1 MASTILSSYEE
12 WIKGCCLSAENAIHP
27 INQKETKR
35 AFSEKFKELVSN
47 IKSDVVIDGT
57 TKKKVTGL
65 YNFASLATATILFK
79 QVEDKDFSKILQAN
93 YYYVCGFFW
102 EQLSNTKP
110 SGILQLLEQLNS
122 LFVESSVPV
131 AIRENLS
138 SVWHL
143 ALKEIEEFV
152 RTDTVPD
159 VPGKIPY
166 TLTVLT
172 NVFFIGAVNNSYG
185 FSSFLVPVLNFL
197 HEIGYRAD
205 QDSTKKMILWGTGKT
220 AVISDTNFSR
230 VKNGL
235 GSFTSL
241 LPKGDLKKKL
251 KDIPKNQDAKAER
264 SIDKKKKKK
273 KKVQKDKAVPTKL
286 PNKNFGRKFTEYFLN
301 DIKVDLQKKEIDDL
315 YTTLLRQL
323 TKQILRDNRIAFV
336 AKQRFSSQYYQLLS
350 VIEENAISDGDT
362 IQRNKI
368 LSRLTVIENELM
380 EYQSCVR
387 DLSQNE
393 KDEKKKKIANH
404 IKQLKAEIVLFGA
417 DEMIQTVVCL
427 VDNASGQLQSNL
439 NDATKTIEAI
449 TNVINSDIPFD
460 NRKIVV
466 SEFLTEAFR
475 LAILVEN
482 VTVKPPWLIFTTL
495 RVNSLLNDEPEL
507 LLQELKLS
515 EITLGN
521 NRDFDPT
528 RILEDNY
535 FRRLIVAAEGGM
547 GKSTF
552 LRKICKDA
560 VLSDFFSAVIYIS
573 LPSLFPPEGKKCPD
587 PTTDEYYYFTTRLLN
602 NFSKDETDMILS
614 LCMGERDYSNPVLI
628 VLDGYNELVSCS
640 DTTRLPEIKAEIGR
654 ISKDFNNAYI
664 IVSTRPVEKSSPEE
678 IYAYDFGKK
687 NEELQ
692 RFSYTATISGVTDDD
707 IKKLKGYDPF
717 TEEIKTL
724 ARIPLYYNMLASG
737 LSETPKTKYELLYHK
752 LWADCNQQT
761 STSLKAVN
769 DPQSFRLSYM
779 VAAPYIARMACTR
792 PGYRLSRNEI
802 LEAIDKGKQIFPVL
816 YWDCF
821 KETLGSCLPADIFA
835 VLTNN
840 EILISENS
848 AADEYAF
855 PHQDWA
861 EFMCAFSLVSEIE
874 WLKKNY
880 HQKKIAL
887 LSDVS
892 INFPETVNVFLRQGL
907 KITDGSEEE
916 KIASFKA
923 AFKGIKYTGSGN
935 NIQGELKLASAI
947 LQCGNILDISPNAQS
962 LLDALHE
969 LFGRLV
975 DLCLQNYDPASG
987 EFPDDTPF
995 DCLLDVT
1002 VKECEYYRRKY
1013 DFSKDLIRIRYAQS
1027 ILAGL
1032 PDAEYLSQRSD
1043 VANQYAKAL
1052 LYYHSRTATG
1062 QPPVSPVPGYENDP
1076 ERLWNDGFG
1085 ALQENAATGSVMSSN
1100 LLGCVCATPV
1110 PYLVRC
1116 KARTE
1121 IDPVQAYN
1129 VYERLLR
1136 YALRNELS
1144 GNTIAYT
1151 VRSIVGLLVKGYVA
1165 IDENGHAVKGNCD
1178 PCAATDKTKEAVTTL
1193 LDKAWGS
1200 EKTFFPFL
1208 RGWQQLYCVGD
1219 QKEARRFFSQE
1230 TGNIMNNILLKYR
1243 FHEETENEIRE
1254 GYRSLSNKIKA
1265 DPHGKIDLI
1274 HSIYLYID
1282 AKNLELAWAE
1292 GEEKEDRIQFY
1303 QEFESELNE
1312 TCKTIVKLYEQYRS

>member
-47 IKSDVVIDGT
+47 IKSDVVVDGT
-57 TKKKVTGL
+57 TKKKVAGL
-65 YNFASLATATILFK
+65 YNFSKLATATILFEPVK
-79 QVEDKDFSKILQAN
+79 DKDFSKILQAN

-102 EQLSNTKP
+102 EQLQNTKP
-110 SGILQLLEQLNS
+110 AGISQLLQKLNS
-122 LFVESSVPV
+122 LFGESSVPV
-131 AIRENLS
+131 TIRENLS
-138 SVWHL
+138 SVWLL
-143 ALKEIEEFV
+143 ALNEMWEFV

-159 VPGKIPY
+159 DPKRIPY

-172 NVFFIGAVNNSYG
+172 NVFFIGANNNSYG
-185 FSSFLVPVLNFL
+185 FSSFLSLVQDFL
-197 HEIGYRAD
+197 KKLGYD
-205 QDSTKKMILWGTGKT
+205 QAQSNTRDMILWGTGEEASFDETKY
-220 AVISDTNFSR
+220 SR

-235 GSFTSL
+235 SAFSSL
-241 LPKGDLKKKL
+241 LPDCELKKQL
-251 KDIPKNQDAKAER
+251 KKAEEEE
-264 SIDKKKKKK
+264 SIEKNIEKNIEKSIENNKEKKQRNKNT
-273 KKVQKDKAVPTKL
+273 PLTL
-286 PNKNFGRKFTEYFLN
+286 PNEYFGIQFADTFLREIN
-301 DIKVDLQKKEIDDL
+301 LSDDIIDEL
-315 YTTLLRQL
+315 YIKLLREL
-323 TKQILRDNRIAFV
+323 TEQIIKDNRVSFSK
-336 AKQRFSSQYYQLLS
+336 KQSFCGRYYQLLRM
-350 VIEENAISDGDT
+350 IEENPHPNEETALSQRILSGLSD
-362 IQRNKI
+362 IKKI
-368 LSRLTVIENELM
+368 LQESARLNTPK
-380 EYQSCVR
+380 R
-387 DLSQNE
+387 ADLKNR
-393 KDEKKKKIANH
+393 
-404 IKQLKAEIVLFGA
+404 IKQISNDIKSLENDDIIKQANEFLKAAGEQLSESNVDRIAAEKIIDSLICLMKPEIRS
-417 DEMIQTVVCL
+417 DPIKIL
-427 VDNASGQLQSNL
+427 VA
-439 NDATKTIEAI
+439 
-449 TNVINSDIPFD
+449 
-460 NRKIVV
+460 
-466 SEFLTEAFR
+466 EFLSNAFR
-475 LAILVEN
+475 LAILIDDQTAQN
-482 VTVKPPWLIFTTL
+482 PHLSLTNL
-495 RVNSLLNDEPEL
+495 RGPYLLHDNPKRL
-507 LLQELKLS
+507 YQELKTS
-515 EITLGN
+515 AVTLGN
-521 NRDFDPT
+521 NRDFDPKK
-528 RILEDNY
+528 IVESNY

-573 LPSLFPPEGKKCPD
+573 LPSLFPPEGKRCPD

-614 LCMGERDYSNPVLI
+614 LCKGERDYCNPVLI

-640 DTTRLPEIKAEIGR
+640 DTRLPEIKAEIGR
-654 ISKDFNNAYI
+654 ISKDFTNANI

-923 AFKGIKYTGSGN
+923 AFEEIKYTGSGN
-935 NIQGELKLASAI
+935 NIQGELKLASTI

-987 EFPDDTPF
+987 KFPDDTPF

-1013 DFSKDLIRIRYAQS
+1013 DFSKDLIRIRYAQC

-1032 PDAEYLSQRSD
+1032 PDAEYLSQRGD

-1052 LYYHSRTATG
+1052 LYYHSRVTTD
-1062 QPPVSPVPGYENDP
+1062 QPPVSPVPGYEDDR

-1100 LLGCVCATPV
+1100 LLGCVCATPA

-1219 QKEARRFFSQE
+1219 QEEAHRFFSQE
-1230 TGNIMNNILLKYR
+1230 TGNIMNNILLKYQ

-1265 DPHGKIDLI
+1265 DPHGTIDLI

-1282 AKNLELAWAE
+1282 AKNLELALAKS
-1292 GEEKEDRIQFY
+1292 EEKEDRIRFY

-1312 TCKTIVKLYEQYRS
+1312 TCQTIVKLYEQYRS